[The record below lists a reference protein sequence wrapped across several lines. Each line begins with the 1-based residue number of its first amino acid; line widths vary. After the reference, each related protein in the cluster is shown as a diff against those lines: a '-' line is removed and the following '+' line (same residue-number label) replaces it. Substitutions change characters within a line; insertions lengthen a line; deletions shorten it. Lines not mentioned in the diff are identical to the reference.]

1 MWSAIL
7 NIVSKF
13 IPSLVGSVAST
24 GFSYLKI
31 AAIVALVSAGGYVAF
46 KYNEAKNEIEVV
58 TAKND
63 TLTEQYSSIFQKNN
77 ELASALETSE
87 KSIEDIKKDVQLKEQ
102 LVSDFRIQKARDNK
116 KLDDL
121 SKKIASYEAKDDG
134 PLAKVL
140 KDAINGIKD
149 SRENQGET
157 KNEKS
162 N

>member
-1 MWSAIL
+1 
-7 NIVSKF
+7 
-13 IPSLVGSVAST
+13 
-24 GFSYLKI
+24 
-31 AAIVALVSAGGYVAF
+31 
-46 KYNEAKNEIEVV
+46 
-58 TAKND
+58 
-63 TLTEQYSSIFQKNN
+63 
-77 ELASALETSE
+77 
-87 KSIEDIKKDVQLKEQ
+87 VQLKEQ